1 MTSLRRA
8 LLDGALII
16 LPIGAIVLLVLG
28 ILHRLEDAAHPLAG
42 SVAHPLPVAVAAL
55 LVLCV
60 ATGLLVRSAMGRWAR
75 DALEA
80 RLFEKLPGYRLVK
93 AFTSE
98 APIGAAG
105 GRAPRPALVAFDD
118 SACPGLLMDVL
129 PDGRHIVFVPG
140 SPAPMSG
147 AVHLVAAER
156 VTLLDVP
163 LPAFLKAVSSWG
175 LGLGELVVQ
184 SAERQRADLARG
196 VTPPG

>member
-28 ILHRLEDAAHPLAG
+28 ILHRLVDA
-42 SVAHPLPVAVAAL
+42 AHPLPVAVAAL

-118 SACPGLLMDVL
+118 SACPGLVMDVL